1 MPWKELGG
9 RADGSGQARPGRV
22 GSGRVW
28 SVGWRQ
34 GVGSDELGWSVLF
47 APGVV
52 DIVRDLI
59 DVFFD
64 CGGFVLVLQPERA
77 VNDQRVLPQANGQR
91 D

>member
-1 MPWKELGG
+1 M
-9 RADGSGQARPGRV
+9 DI
-22 GSGRVW
+22 
-28 SVGWRQ
+28 
-34 GVGSDELGWSVLF
+34 
-47 APGVV
+47 V